1 MLILQNLLDA
11 VAHRQS
17 EAGHFQSARMLLNL
31 SRQMSQSTG
40 TLSNAH
46 SQILAAINHKDEL
59 VADRACGMVSQILL
73 TVGTR
78 WYPESADDILEA
90 IALQLSEDGFRF
102 SDNDRRGAV
111 RLPERGG
118 MGNSRRRP

>member
-1 MLILQNLLDA
+1 
-11 VAHRQS
+11 
-17 EAGHFQSARMLLNL
+17 MLLNL
-31 SRQMSQSTG
+31 SRQMSEATG
-40 TLSNAH
+40 NLSNAH

-90 IALQLSEDGFRF
+90 IALQLAEDGFRF
-102 SDNDRRGAV
+102 SDNDGHGAV
-111 RLPERGG
+111 RLPARSGIARSRG
-118 MGNSRRRP
+118 RP